1 MYIRTVTFWPSTS
14 ACMTSCTSQGEEEGG
29 AGEEKKSREQLEAEK
44 KAILA
49 QRIQPLEVGGYD
61 SAKLMDKAKELHT
74 LIMRLEGEKYD
85 LEKQFKEQQID
96 VSDSCVTHIW
106 Q

>member
-1 MYIRTVTFWPSTS
+1 
-14 ACMTSCTSQGEEEGG
+14 MTSCTSQGEEE
-29 AGEEKKSREQLEAEK
+29 ASSGEEKKSREQLEAEK

-49 QRIQPLEVGGYD
+49 QRILPLEVGGFD

-96 VSDSCVTHIW
+96 VSDS
-106 Q
+106 